1 MRDLSSPLGVSM
13 FDGEKP
19 PITRKSRK
27 IKRKNARIVAK
38 KNRQQEKRMKDISKS
53 KFGEARG
60 ISTKAEDKKKVY
72 CKPGRQLDKSCAG
85 ADPRGFKES
94 GRN

>member
-19 PITRKSRK
+19 PRKSR
-27 IKRKNARIVAK
+27 IKRQNERRGRKKTKEQAK
-38 KNRQQEKRMKDISKS
+38 RTKS
-53 KFGEARG
+53 KYGEARG
-60 ISTKAEDKKKVY
+60 ISTKAEDKKNVY

-85 ADPRGFKES
+85 ADPRGFKSS
-94 GRN
+94 GRD

>member
-19 PITRKSRK
+19 PKKSRAR
-27 IKRKNARIVAK
+27 RKAVKKHAKMQKQHAK
-38 KNRQQEKRMKDISKS
+38 KTKS